1 MYMRMI
7 TFRLKKDVD
16 QADAMSVYEDMVTI
30 LREQNGFKG
39 CGLLF
44 DEEARTAISL
54 TYWADEGCAGDAGER
69 ILPLLF
75 ERTEDLAEHP
85 PEITGYHVLDHQLG
99 AGHS

>member
-7 TFRLKKDVD
+7 TFRLKEGIE
-16 QADAMSVYEDMVTI
+16 QATAMSVYDSMVAI
-30 LREQNGFKG
+30 LRGQAGFRG

-44 DEEARTAISL
+44 DEQAGTAISL

-75 ERTEDLAEHP
+75 ERTGELAEQP
-85 PEITGYHVLDHQLG
+85 PEITGYHVLDHQLTG
-99 AGHS
+99 D